1 MTSILNK
8 LVSACEKIE
17 ANAGSGGSSDSD
29 IFTCDSITIAE
40 LSSSEIFIPLT
51 RDTARDHEAKI
62 FIRIE
67 GEDFPRYYIEY
78 CYVNDKVFTKKTF
91 TSIKVNKNLSAPSDS
106 VNLGF
111 TTLKCTLKEFGDI
124 CIGVKVTGLDTVS
137 AEKIHLNIL
146 KEMNGGV
153 SALSTYD
160 ITKWTEGDVYNGR
173 FIPQSA

>member
-29 IFTCDSITIAE
+29 IFTYDPITIAD
-40 LSSSEIFIPLT
+40 LSGSEIFIPLT

-78 CYVNDKVFTKKTF
+78 CYLNDIAFTKKTF

-137 AEKIHLNIL
+137 AEKIHLYLL
-146 KEMNGGV
+146 KEMNGAV
-153 SALSTYD
+153 TAMSTYD
-160 ITKWTEGDVYNGR
+160 ITKWTEGDVFNGR

>member
-17 ANAGSGGSSDSD
+17 ANAGSGSSDSD
-29 IFTCDSITIAE
+29 IFLYDPITIAD
-40 LSSSEIFIPLT
+40 LSSSEIFIALT
-51 RDTARDHEAKI
+51 QDTARDHDAKI

-78 CYVNDKVFTKKTF
+78 CYDKFFTKKIF
-91 TSIKVNKNLSAPSDS
+91 TSIKVNKNFSAPSDS

-111 TTLKCTLKEFGDI
+111 TTLKCTLKEFGNI

-137 AEKIHLNIL
+137 AEKIHLYIL

-153 SALSTYD
+153 TAMSTYD
-160 ITKWTEGDVYNGR
+160 ISKWTEGDVYNGR